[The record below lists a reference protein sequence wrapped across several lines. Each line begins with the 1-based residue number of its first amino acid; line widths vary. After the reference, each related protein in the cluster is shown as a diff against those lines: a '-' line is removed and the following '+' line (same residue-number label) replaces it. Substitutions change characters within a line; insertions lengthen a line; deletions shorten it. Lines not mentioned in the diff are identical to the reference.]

1 MHKSNNYDVFYHILC
16 YTEIPLK
23 ISNKGGSRMNIA
35 ICDDDLQCSGMLNIM
50 LEEYAAKHNLKDFT
64 VYIYSHADDL
74 IDAIQDDEHF
84 DICILDIMMPDIS
97 GIELGIKLR
106 NDGYEGIIIYLTASK
121 DYALDSYKAKAFNY
135 ILKPIVP
142 ADLYQTLD
150 DALKDFSGKSER
162 FVVVKTKEGNTRIS
176 LNNILYIQLSKRVL
190 VYYLTDGST
199 LEGLYLRVPF
209 ATAVQDFL
217 LDKSFVQCG
226 AGIVV
231 NISLVSTVTNEVV
244 TFHNNQTAYFSKK
257 ICTEICNA
265 WNDYNR
271 VGGKIK

>member
-1 MHKSNNYDVFYHILC
+1 
-16 YTEIPLK
+16 
-23 ISNKGGSRMNIA
+23 MNIA

-162 FVVVKTKEGNTRIS
+162 FVVIKTKEGNTRIS

-265 WNDYNR
+265 WNDYNQ
-271 VGGKIK
+271 